1 MDNSSNGSLLSPAE
15 IAQFA
20 SDAGVKKAG
29 LSWWRQLLLGVMAGM
44 FIAIAGN
51 GASIAGYS
59 ASSVGIGKMLSGV
72 LFGAGLLMVLLA
84 GAELFTGNC
93 LMAIS
98 VLDKKIRTSAMI
110 KNWFFVY
117 IGNAIGGI
125 GYSFLMSFTTQLSM
139 DGNKLAAY
147 SINTAVS
154 KCNLEFTN
162 AFVMGI
168 FCNVLVCIAVW
179 VSYASKDVVGKIVA
193 MYFPIWVF
201 VTAGYEHCI
210 ANMYF
215 VPMGIF
221 AKSNPDY
228 VQAAMNQY
236 GLTSAQIDSLN
247 WGNFA
252 WDNLVPVTIGN
263 IIGGS
268 VFVGLV
274 YWLVYIR
281 KSKKK

>member
-1 MDNSSNGSLLSPAE
+1 MDKILSPAE
-15 IAQFA
+15 ITQYV
-20 SDAGVKKAG
+20 SEVGVKKAG
-29 LSWWRQLLLGVMAGM
+29 LKWWRQLLLGIMAGM

-59 ASSVGIGKMLSGV
+59 ASSVGISKMLSGV

-93 LMAIS
+93 LMAVS
-98 VLDKKIRTSAMI
+98 VLDRKIRTSAMI

-125 GYSFLMSFTTQLSM
+125 GYSFLMSLTDQLSM

-147 SINTAVS
+147 SINAAVS
-154 KCNLEFTN
+154 KCNLDSTH
-162 AFVMGI
+162 AIVMGI
-168 FCNVLVCIAVW
+168 FCNVLVCLAVW

-221 AKSNPDY
+221 AKGNSEY
-228 VQAAMNQY
+228 VAAAMEQY
-236 GLTSAQIDSLN
+236 GLTAEQIDSLN
-247 WGNFA
+247 WTNFA
-252 WDNLVPVTIGN
+252 FDNLVPVTIGN
-263 IIGGS
+263 IIGGA
-268 VFVGLV
+268 VFVGAV
-274 YWLVYIR
+274 YWFIYSR
-281 KSKKK
+281 KSKKVSK

>member
-1 MDNSSNGSLLSPAE
+1 MNNLLSPAE
-15 IAQFA
+15 IAEYT
-20 SDAGVKKAG
+20 SEVGVKKAA
-29 LSWWRQLLLGVMAGM
+29 LSWWKQLLLGVMAGM

-59 ASSVGIGKMLSGV
+59 SSSVGIGKMLSGV

-93 LMAIS
+93 LMAVS
-98 VLDKKIRTSAMI
+98 VLDRKIRTSAMI

-125 GYSFLMSFTTQLSM
+125 GYSFLMSHTTQLSM

-147 SINTAVS
+147 SINAAVS

-162 AFVMGI
+162 AFIMGI
-168 FCNVLVCIAVW
+168 FCNVLVCLAVW

-221 AKSNPDY
+221 AKNNSEY
-228 VQAAMNQY
+228 VSTAMEQY
-236 GLTSAQIDSLN
+236 GLTAAQIDSLN
-247 WGNFA
+247 WSNFVSN
-252 WDNLVPVTIGN
+252 NLVPVTLGN

-268 VFVGLV
+268 LLVGAV
-274 YWLVYIR
+274 YWLIYRR
-281 KSKKK
+281 KK

>member
-1 MDNSSNGSLLSPAE
+1 MDKILSPAE
-15 IAQFA
+15 IAQYT
-20 SDAGVKKAG
+20 SEVGVKKAN
-29 LSWWRQLLLGVMAGM
+29 LTWWRQLLLGVMAGM

-59 ASSVGIGKMLSGV
+59 ASSVGISKMLSGV

-93 LMAIS
+93 LMAVS
-98 VLDKKIRTSAMI
+98 VLDNKIRTSAML

-125 GYSFLMSFTTQLSM
+125 GYSFLMSLTDQLSM

-147 SINTAVS
+147 SINAAVS
-154 KCNLEFTN
+154 KCNLDTTH
-162 AFVMGI
+162 AVVMGI
-168 FCNVLVCIAVW
+168 FCNVLVCLAVW
-179 VSYASKDVVGKIVA
+179 VSYASRDVVGKIVA

-221 AKSNPDY
+221 AKGNSTY
-228 VQAAMNQY
+228 VAAAMEQY
-236 GLTSAQIDSLN
+236 GLSAEQIDSLN
-247 WGNFA
+247 WSNFA
-252 WDNLVPVTIGN
+252 FNNLVPVTIGN
-263 IIGGS
+263 IIGGA
-268 VFVGLV
+268 VFVGAV

-281 KSKKK
+281 KSNKEK